1 MSEKNQGNTVIVTC
15 PGGSNVSLLAY
26 NAASNLEKQG
36 YCKFVRLAGEKFQE
50 KDIQRLSE
58 ARKNASKW
66 VLVEGCPK
74 GCGKKVLDSA
84 GINPDRYFIVTSLGI
99 ERENR
104 IDYTK
109 EELDRVLS
117 AVKEMLDK

>member
-1 MSEKNQGNTVIVTC
+1 M
-15 PGGSNVSLLAY
+15 
-26 NAASNLEKQG
+26 
-36 YCKFVRLAGEKFQE
+36 RLAGEKFQE